1 MQFAS
6 LVLDDLLS
14 SEIGTLFKECSIDGA
29 TSGPYHAISRC
40 LLRLQRQYGVIEN
53 VKGIGNAAQGVI
65 ETMLLLR
72 EEDEELGPDN
82 G

>member
-40 LLRLQRQYGVIEN
+40 LLRLQRQYGVIEY

-65 ETMLLLR
+65 DML
-72 EEDEELGPDN
+72 E
-82 G
+82 